1 MMRKHC
7 GKLAIAW
14 LAILLTGCTEEADPT
29 EPRGGY
35 LEFRDALF
43 SGDPTLVWVT
53 LASDSQQ
60 LYADA
65 LEDLQAIADTTR
77 RLAPSDRVLVEERTA
92 LQLLAVADDAESL
105 FVALARMENLAGDET
120 YRIGSEIEAIVVDPD
135 GEHASVTTAAGQ
147 TVTLIREEDGIWR
160 VNSLADLIQRQLSP
174 ITQDVMTVEVMA
186 SDSVYMQRSPEE
198 IQRLLGGE

>member
-1 MMRKHC
+1 MMRRIPIA
-7 GKLAIAW
+7 LAIA
-14 LAILLTGCTEEADPT
+14 LTATLLGCTDKADPT
-29 EPRGGY
+29 EPKGGY

-43 SGDPTLVWVT
+43 SGDPALLWVT
-53 LASDSQQ
+53 LSTDSQQ
-60 LYADA
+60 LYGDA
-65 LEDLQAIADTTR
+65 LEDLQAISETTR

-105 FVALARMENLAGDET
+105 FIALARMENLAGDET
-120 YRIGSEIEAIVVDPD
+120 YRIGSEIESLVVDSD
-135 GEHASVTTAAGQ
+135 GEHATVTTAAGQ
-147 TVTLIREEDGIWR
+147 TVTLVKEEDGIWR
-160 VNSLADLIQRQLSP
+160 VNSLAELIQRQLSP